1 MVAKIRLLT
10 SAATFLESVLQGNR
24 HHLTLDF

>member
-10 SAATFLESVLQGNR
+10 SSATFLESALQGNR
-24 HHLTLDF
+24 RYLTLDF